1 MENSD
6 LFSERVCG
14 SDFTGICRDCTVM
27 VVGNFDL
34 ESLPKT

>member
-6 LFSERVCG
+6 LFSERVRG
-14 SDFTGICRDCTVM
+14 SGFTGICRGCTVI